1 MPVMKMKDI
10 VILAIAVLVMV
21 VMDPATGAFGQGGG
35 KMEKGEPLLGD
46 IAAEIDAYRS
56 KTVTLTLKLKRVDV
70 VFEKIVF
77 YDGKNHDIA
86 FDISSRETRKRIA
99 GDMRTLH
106 PGVMYRVTFIV
117 RDRGSLGEVIG
128 DIVGFRPVFLD
139 AVPGGG

>member
-1 MPVMKMKDI
+1 MKIRDK
-10 VILAIAVLVMV
+10 VILAFTILVIVGMV
-21 VMDPATGAFGQGGG
+21 PEPGAFGQGGEET
-35 KMEKGEPLLGD
+35 EKGEPLLGD

-56 KTVTLTLKLKRVDV
+56 KTVTLALKLKRVDV

-106 PGVMYRVTFIV
+106 PGVVYRVTFIV

-128 DIVGFRPVFLD
+128 DIVGFRPAFLD